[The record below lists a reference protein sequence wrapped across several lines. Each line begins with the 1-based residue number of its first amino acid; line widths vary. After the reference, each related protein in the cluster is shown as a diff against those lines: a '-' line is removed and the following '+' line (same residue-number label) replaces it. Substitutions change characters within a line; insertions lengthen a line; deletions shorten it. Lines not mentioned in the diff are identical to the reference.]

1 MKQSHLTIHF
11 PLKSPADAKAV
22 AQELPPLM
30 PDFAKAQD
38 TLGTVH
44 YSRFV
49 ILGNNS
55 LFFLADL
62 DGEPQTL
69 VGDLAKSAGPLF
81 DGIFKHVANPPP
93 TPVAGNSE
101 AFGKWVKEHHPRPLV
116 DYVAFEGASVQ
127 DIKSAAAAAGF
138 KGGTE
143 QHPLLISMPIK
154 SAVRAFILEEVVLRA
169 SIGKMAKGADS
180 VGTLH
185 FAFFVPLADKHVG
198 FFTIFDGTF
207 DKYIE
212 DFTEKIGPIFDLLFE
227 YVTDPPPT
235 PVSRNP
241 HEFLKYV
248 GANDMSPIGFYSAYP
263 GLSVVDIRSLLADR
277 KTAAAL

>member
-1 MKQSHLTIHF
+1 MNQSHLTIHF

-22 AQELPPLM
+22 AAELPPLM
-30 PDFAKAQD
+30 PDFAKVQD

-49 ILGNNS
+49 VLGDNS

-69 VGDLAKSAGPLF
+69 VGNLATSAGPVF
-81 DGIFKHVANPPP
+81 DTIFKHVANPPLK
-93 TPVAGNSE
+93 PVAGNPE
-101 AFGKWVKEHHPRPLV
+101 AFAKWVKEHGPRPLV
-116 DYVAFEGASVQ
+116 EYVAFEGASVQ

-138 KGGTE
+138 KGTGE
-143 QHPLLISMPIK
+143 QHPLLLSMPLK
-154 SAVRAFILEEVVLRA
+154 SAVKAFILEEVVLRA

-185 FAFFVPLADKHVG
+185 FAFFVPLADKHLG
-198 FFTIFDGTF
+198 FFTVFDGTF
-207 DKYIE
+207 DKYID
-212 DFTEKIGPIFDLLFE
+212 DFAEKIGPTFDLMFE
-227 YVTDPPPT
+227 YVIDPSPS
-235 PVSRNP
+235 PVAKHPR
-241 HEFLKYV
+241 EFLNYAT
-248 GANDMSPIGFYSAYP
+248 ANNMAPIGFYSAYP

-277 KTAAAL
+277 KIAAAR